1 MTLHKFLLSAV
12 CILSFVLN
20 APAQQ
25 TTAPKTTSPA
35 GSEQLPAEIKE
46 KAVSFLRNT
55 AKDAATLSLPENRLA
70 FLIATA
76 DLLWE
81 YDETAARQ
89 AFKIAESDVRQ
100 MITAQMQKAA
110 LKAASDDLELGF
122 LNAFETGDGSAM
134 DVQSIVNLREQLVLA
149 IGKHDGEA
157 AYRFLIETR
166 QPAPAVDKEG
176 KPESNSYGRE
186 MQLPTANDY
195 RESSLETRLGR
206 VVAQNDPQKALEI
219 GLKRLGVGLSEDL
232 SSFAVRLYFK
242 DKKRGAQLA
251 QEIAKKAKSANLA
264 TDDLARRVAV
274 SLLKNGA
281 NSIERGAKDK
291 EIGKTPFLSEAEVRE
306 LANLLGRF
314 ELATMGVGKM
324 DPAHLE
330 VTQIGEILPI
340 LEKYSPSNAAQIKA
354 KLPENKTVEVKGEA
368 GVIEGDDAYKRYL
381 ERHKKEEEALKDLQK
396 SVESAKG
403 EFSLQGAR
411 TALSLIKNRTAKL
424 TAMSQIAITFADN
437 GKIEEAKELIA
448 EARKTLAPQPR
459 FWAHYVEHLVVARA
473 LASVEPKQSLEIIE
487 NLIYQID
494 EMLGGVTKIA
504 EFIAGETAVKENE
517 LRLSGIPGMIGG
529 SLLSQAGRGGGVR
542 DFTTGFEKDISKLA
556 KADFDRT
563 AALADKFSRP
573 EIRLMARMILINSFL
588 PPKDTENSAP
598 EAIEADE
605 PLPTEQTTVVFSAKP
620 SF

>member
-1 MTLHKFLLSAV
+1 MTLHKFILSAV

-25 TTAPKTTSPA
+25 ATAPKTSPA

-46 KAVSFLRNT
+46 KAVSFLRTT

-76 DLLWE
+76 DMLWE

-89 AFKIAESDVRQ
+89 AFKVAESDVRQ

-110 LKAASDDLELGF
+110 LTAASEGGDFAF
-122 LNAFETGDGSAM
+122 LDAFTTGDGSAM
-134 DVQSIVNLREQLVLA
+134 DVQSIINLRESLVLA

-166 QPAPAVDKEG
+166 QPAPAADKDG
-176 KPESNSYGRE
+176 KTKTNPFGNGT
-186 MQLPTANDY
+186 QLPTAGDY
-195 RESSLETRLGR
+195 RESSLETRLAHA
-206 VVAQNDPQKALEI
+206 VAQNDPQKALEI
-219 GLKRLGVGLSEDL
+219 GLKRLAVGLSEDL

-251 QEIAKKAKSANLA
+251 QEIAKKAKSANLT
-264 TDDLARRVAV
+264 TDDLALRVSI

-281 NSIERGAKDK
+281 NSIERGVKDK
-291 EIGKTPFLSEAEVRE
+291 EIGKTPFLSESDLRE
-306 LANLLGRF
+306 LANLIGRAGIAMVVENSAPEDYEF
-314 ELATMGVGKM
+314 GKIR
-324 DPAHLE
+324 D
-330 VTQIGEILPI
+330 ILPL
-340 LEKYSPSNAAQIKA
+340 LEKYSPSNATQIKA
-354 KLPENKTVEVKGEA
+354 KMAENRSAQNRIAEVKVEA
-368 GVIEGDDAYKRYL
+368 EGDDEYKKYL

-411 TALSLIKNRTAKL
+411 TALSLIKNRTARL

-437 GKIEEAKELIA
+437 GKIEEAKELIV
-448 EARKTLAPQPR
+448 EARKTLAPQPK

-473 LASVEPKQSLEIIE
+473 LASVEPKQSLEMIE

-494 EMLGGVTKIA
+494 DMLGGVTKIA

-529 SLLSQAGRGGGVR
+529 GILSQMGRGGGAR
-542 DFTTGFEKDISKLA
+542 DFATGFEKDILKLA

-598 EAIEADE
+598 DAIEADNDLLLAPPPPM
-605 PLPTEQTTVVFSAKP
+605 PLPIP
-620 SF
+620 N

>member
-1 MTLHKFLLSAV
+1 MTLHKFVLTAV

-20 APAQQ
+20 APAQKA
-25 TTAPKTTSPA
+25 TAPKTSPA

-46 KAVSFLRNT
+46 KAVSFLRTT
-55 AKDAATLSLPENRLA
+55 AKDAAALSLPENRLA

-89 AFKIAESDVRQ
+89 AFKVAESDVRQ
-100 MITAQMQKAA
+100 ILTAQMQKAA
-110 LKAASDDLELGF
+110 LTASEDGDFAF
-122 LNAFETGDGSAM
+122 LDAFTTGDGSAM
-134 DVQSIVNLREQLVLA
+134 DVQSIINLRESLVLA

-166 QPAPAVDKEG
+166 QPAAVDKDG
-176 KPESNSYGRE
+176 KPKPNPYGNGT
-186 MQLPTANDY
+186 QLPTADDY
-195 RESSLETRLGR
+195 RESSLETRLAR

-251 QEIAKKAKSANLA
+251 QEIAKKVKSANLA

-354 KLPENKTVEVKGEA
+354 KLPENKTVEIKGEA
-368 GVIEGDDAYKRYL
+368 NENNEYKKYL

-411 TALSLIKNRTAKL
+411 TALSLIKNRTARL

-437 GKIEEAKELIA
+437 NKIEEAKELIA
-448 EARKTLAPQPR
+448 EARKTLVPQPK

-494 EMLGGVTKIA
+494 DMLGGVTKIA

-529 SLLSQAGRGGGVR
+529 GMLSQMGRGGGAR
-542 DFTTGFEKDISKLA
+542 DFATGFEKDILKLA

-573 EIRLMARMILINSFL
+573 EVRLMARMILINSFL
-588 PPKDTENSAP
+588 PPKDTESSTP

-605 PLPTEQTTVVFSAKP
+605 ALPMEQTTVVFSAKP

>member
-1 MTLHKFLLSAV
+1 MTLHKFLLSAA

-25 TTAPKTTSPA
+25 ATAPKTSPA

-46 KAVSFLRNT
+46 KAVSFLRTT

-89 AFKIAESDVRQ
+89 AFKVAESDVRQ

-110 LKAASDDLELGF
+110 LTAASEEAELFSFLDDLT
-122 LNAFETGDGSAM
+122 TGEGSRM
-134 DVQSIVNLREQLVLA
+134 DVQSIINLRESLVLA

-166 QPAPAVDKEG
+166 QPAPAADKDG
-176 KPESNSYGRE
+176 KPKTNLYGNGT
-186 MQLPTANDY
+186 QLPTADDY
-195 RESSLETRLGR
+195 RESSLETRLAR
-206 VVAQNDPQKALEI
+206 TVAQNDPQKALEI
-219 GLKRLGVGLSEDL
+219 GLKRLSVGLSEDL

-251 QEIAKKAKSANLA
+251 QEIAKKVKSANLA

-314 ELATMGVGKM
+314 ELATMGVGKI

-330 VTQIGEILPI
+330 VTQIPEILPI

-354 KLPENKTVEVKGEA
+354 KLPENKTVEIKGEA
-368 GVIEGDDAYKRYL
+368 DENNEYKKYL

-411 TALSLIKNRTAKL
+411 TALSLIKNRTARL

-448 EARKTLAPQPR
+448 EARKTFAPQPK

-494 EMLGGVTKIA
+494 DMLTGVSKIA

-517 LRLSGIPGMIGG
+517 LRLSGIPGMVGG
-529 SLLSQAGRGGGVR
+529 GILSQMGRGGGTR
-542 DFTTGFEKDISKLA
+542 DFATGFEKDILKLA

-573 EIRLMARMILINSFL
+573 EVRLVARMILINSFL
-588 PPKDTENSAP
+588 PPKDTESSTP

-605 PLPTEQTTVVFSAKP
+605 ALPTEQTTVTLSAKP

>member
-1 MTLHKFLLSAV
+1 MTLHKFLLSAA

-25 TTAPKTTSPA
+25 ATAPKTSPA

-46 KAVSFLRNT
+46 KAVSFLRTT

-89 AFKIAESDVRQ
+89 AFKVAESDVRQ

-110 LKAASDDLELGF
+110 LAAASEDADFAF
-122 LNAFETGDGSAM
+122 LDAFTTGDGSAM
-134 DVQSIVNLREQLVLA
+134 DVQSIVNLRESLVLA

-166 QPAPAVDKEG
+166 QPAAVDKDG
-176 KPESNSYGRE
+176 KPKPNPYGNGT
-186 MQLPTANDY
+186 QLPTADDY
-195 RESSLETRLGR
+195 RESSLETRLAR

-219 GLKRLGVGLSEDL
+219 GLKRLGGGLSEDL
-232 SSFAVRLYFK
+232 LSFAVRLYFK

-251 QEIAKKAKSANLA
+251 QEIAKKTRTVNLA
-264 TDDLARRVAV
+264 TDYMARRVVV

-281 NSIERGAKDK
+281 NSIERGVKDK
-291 EIGKTPFLSEAEVRE
+291 EIGKTPFLSESDVRE
-306 LANLLGRF
+306 MANSFGHLQLAMAEGKVGSANF
-314 ELATMGVGKM
+314 EFS
-324 DPAHLE
+324 
-330 VTQIGEILPI
+330 QISEILPI
-340 LEKYSPSNAAQIKA
+340 LEKYSPSNAAQLKA
-354 KLPENKTVEVKGEA
+354 KLVERKTVEMKASGA
-368 GVIEGDDAYKRYL
+368 GIDEYKEYL
-381 ERHKKEEEALKDLQK
+381 ERRKKEEKALADLQK

-411 TALSLIKNRTAKL
+411 TALSLIKNRTARL

-448 EARKTLAPQPR
+448 EARKTLAPQPK

-494 EMLGGVTKIA
+494 DMLTGVSKIA

-529 SLLSQAGRGGGVR
+529 GMLSQMGRGGGAR
-542 DFTTGFEKDISKLA
+542 DFATGFEKDILKLA

-588 PPKDTENSAP
+588 PPKDTETSAP

-605 PLPTEQTTVVFSAKP
+605 VLPTEQTTLTLSAKP

>member
-1 MTLHKFLLSAV
+1 MTLHKFLLSAA

-25 TTAPKTTSPA
+25 ATAPKTSPA

-46 KAVSFLRNT
+46 KAVSFLRTT

-89 AFKIAESDVRQ
+89 AFKVAESDVRQ

-110 LKAASDDLELGF
+110 LTAASEDAELFSFLDDLT
-122 LNAFETGDGSAM
+122 TGEGSRM
-134 DVQSIVNLREQLVLA
+134 DVQSIINLRESLVLA

-166 QPAPAVDKEG
+166 QPAAVDKDG
-176 KPESNSYGRE
+176 KPKTNPYGNG
-186 MQLPTANDY
+186 MQLPTADDY
-195 RESSLETRLGR
+195 RENSLETRLAR

-219 GLKRLGVGLSEDL
+219 GLKRLAVGLSEDL

-251 QEIAKKAKSANLA
+251 QEIAKKAKSANLT
-264 TDDLARRVAV
+264 TDDLARRVSI

-291 EIGKTPFLSEAEVRE
+291 EIGKTPFLSESDLRE
-306 LANLLGRF
+306 LANSLGRF
-314 ELATMGVGKM
+314 GVDIIAGKENV
-324 DPAHLE
+324 DDNLS
-330 VTQIGEILPI
+330 QIRDVLPL
-340 LEKYSPSNAAQIKA
+340 LEKYSPSSAVQIKA
-354 KLPENKTVEVKGEA
+354 RMAQNKTVEVKSDINEN
-368 GVIEGDDAYKRYL
+368 DDAYKKYL

-411 TALSLIKNRTAKL
+411 TALSLIKNRTARL

-437 GKIEEAKELIA
+437 GKTEEAKELIA
-448 EARKTLAPQPR
+448 EARKTLAPQPK

-494 EMLGGVTKIA
+494 DMLGGVTKIA

-529 SLLSQAGRGGGVR
+529 GMLSQMGRGGGAR
-542 DFTTGFEKDISKLA
+542 DFATGFEKDILKLA

-588 PPKDTENSAP
+588 PPKDTESSAP

-605 PLPTEQTTVVFSAKP
+605 VLPTEQPTVTLSAKP

>member
-1 MTLHKFLLSAV
+1 MILHKFFLAAV
-12 CILSFVLN
+12 CILSFALTSS
-20 APAQQ
+20 AQQ
-25 TTAPKTTSPA
+25 ATAPKPTPVGA
-35 GSEQLPAEIKE
+35 EQLPAEIKE
-46 KAVSFLRNT
+46 KAINFLRTT
-55 AKDAATLSLPENRLA
+55 AKDAATLNLPENRLA

-81 YDETAARQ
+81 YDEKAARD
-89 AFKIAESDVRQ
+89 AFKAAESDVRQ
-100 MITAQMQKAA
+100 MITAQMQKEALAA
-110 LKAASDDLELGF
+110 ATEDSDFAF

-134 DVQSIVNLREQLVLA
+134 DVQSIINLREQLVLA
-149 IGKHDGEA
+149 IGKHDGDA
-157 AYRFLIETR
+157 AYRFLMETR
-166 QPAPAVDKEG
+166 HPTPAADKDG
-176 KPESNSYGRE
+176 KPKSNRYGGGT
-186 MQLPTANDY
+186 QLPTADDY
-195 RESSLETRLGR
+195 RESSLETRLAR

-232 SSFAVRLYFK
+232 LSFTVRLYFK

-251 QEIAKKAKSANLA
+251 QEIAKKTRTVNLA
-264 TDDLARRVAV
+264 TDYKARRLAV

-291 EIGKTPFLSEAEVRE
+291 EIEKTPFLSESDVRE
-306 LANLLGRF
+306 LANSLGHLQLAMAEGKVSSRNF
-314 ELATMGVGKM
+314 EFS
-324 DPAHLE
+324 
-330 VTQIGEILPI
+330 QISEILPI
-340 LEKYSPSNAAQIKA
+340 LEKYSPSNAAQLKA
-354 KLPENKTVEVKGEA
+354 KLVERKTVEMNA
-368 GVIEGDDAYKRYL
+368 SGDGIDEYKEYL
-381 ERHKKEEEALKDLQK
+381 ERQKKKEKALEDLQK

-448 EARKTLAPQPR
+448 EAKKTLVPQPK

-473 LASVEPKQSLEIIE
+473 LASVEPKQSLEMLE
-487 NLIYQID
+487 ALIYQID
-494 EMLGGVTKIA
+494 DMLTGVSKIA
-504 EFIAGETAVKENE
+504 EFIAGETAVKQNE

-529 SLLSQAGRGGGVR
+529 GIFLQMGRGGGAR
-542 DFTTGFEKDISKLA
+542 DFVTGFEKDFLKLA

-563 AALADKFSRP
+563 SALADKFSRP

-588 PPKDTENSAP
+588 PPKDTENFAP
-598 EAIEADE
+598 DMIEGE
-605 PLPTEQTTVVFSAKP
+605 ETLPAEQTTVVLSSKP

>member
-25 TTAPKTTSPA
+25 ATAPKTTSPK
-35 GSEQLPAEIKE
+35 GGEQLSAEIKE
-46 KAVSFLRNT
+46 KAVSFLRTT

-89 AFKIAESDVRQ
+89 AFKVAESDVRQ

-166 QPAPAVDKEG
+166 QPAPDADKDG
-176 KPESNSYGRE
+176 KTKSNSYGRE

-251 QEIAKKAKSANLA
+251 QEIAKKAKSANLT
-264 TDDLARRVAV
+264 TDDLARRVSI

-281 NSIERGAKDK
+281 NSIERGVKDK
-291 EIGKTPFLSEAEVRE
+291 EIGKTPFLSESDLRD
-306 LANLLGRF
+306 LANSVGRMG
-314 ELATMGVGKM
+314 LAM
-324 DPAHLE
+324 LE
-330 VTQIGEILPI
+330 SQTEKSHPYEYSAILDILPV

-354 KLPENKTVEVKGEA
+354 KTAQNKTVEVKAAPSEND
-368 GVIEGDDAYKRYL
+368 EFRKYL

-403 EFSLQGAR
+403 EFSVQGAR

-448 EARKTLAPQPR
+448 EARKTLVPQPR

-494 EMLGGVTKIA
+494 DMLSGVSKIA

-529 SLLSQAGRGGGVR
+529 GMLSQMGRGGGVR
-542 DFTTGFEKDISKLA
+542 DFATGFEKDILKLA

-605 PLPTEQTTVVFSAKP
+605 ALPMEQTTVVFSAKP

>member
-1 MTLHKFLLSAV
+1 MTLHKFLLSAA

-25 TTAPKTTSPA
+25 ATAPKTSPA

-46 KAVSFLRNT
+46 KAVSFLRTT

-89 AFKIAESDVRQ
+89 AFKVAESDVRQ

-110 LKAASDDLELGF
+110 LAAASEDAELFGFLDDLT
-122 LNAFETGDGSAM
+122 TGDGSRM
-134 DVQSIVNLREQLVLA
+134 DVQSIINLRESLVLA

-166 QPAPAVDKEG
+166 QPAPAAVDEDG
-176 KPESNSYGRE
+176 KPKPDLYGNGT
-186 MQLPTANDY
+186 QLPTANDY
-195 RESSLETRLGR
+195 RESSLETRLAR
-206 VVAQNDPQKALEI
+206 VIAQNDPQKALEI

-314 ELATMGVGKM
+314 ELAAMGVGKM
-324 DPAHLE
+324 DPAYLE
-330 VTQIGEILPI
+330 LTQIPEILPI

-354 KLPENKTVEVKGEA
+354 KLAVNKTVEIKGEA
-368 GVIEGDDAYKRYL
+368 IENDEYKKYL
-381 ERHKKEEEALKDLQK
+381 ERHKKEEKALEDLQK
-396 SVESAKG
+396 SVETAKG
-403 EFSLQGAR
+403 EFSLKGAR
-411 TALSLIKNRTAKL
+411 TALSLIKNRTARL

-437 GKIEEAKELIA
+437 GKTEEAKELIA
-448 EARKTLAPQPR
+448 EARKTLVPQPR

-494 EMLGGVTKIA
+494 DMLGGVTKIA

-517 LRLSGIPGMIGG
+517 LRLSGIPGMVGG
-529 SLLSQAGRGGGVR
+529 GILSQMGRGGGAR
-542 DFTTGFEKDISKLA
+542 DFATGFEKDILKLA

-598 EAIEADE
+598 DLIEADE
-605 PLPTEQTTVVFSAKP
+605 ALPMEQTTLTLSAKP